1 MKKTCMYLLILGMI
15 FPIFAQEKISDVYYE
30 SGELPAVVL
39 KKAGEEFS
47 VYYPDNSNPDSR
59 VLELQSSF
67 ISYNLG
73 KDFEGHDSYLLVLE
87 VEGGMLSA
95 TFNDTGKLLSVV
107 ERYENA
113 KLPKKVRLNLAKKF
127 PEWTLVRDKFL
138 YVQKNGEVKRK
149 QYKIIMKKDNK
160 IRRVVVNEEGEIIR
174 G

>member
-1 MKKTCMYLLILGMI
+1 MYLLIFGMM
-15 FPIFAQEKISDVYYE
+15 FPLFAQEKISNLFYE

-59 VLELQSSF
+59 VLELENSF

-87 VEGGMLSA
+87 IEGGILSA

-107 ERYENA
+107 EKFNDA
-113 KLPKKVRLNLAKKF
+113 KLPEKVRMNLAKEF
-127 PEWTLVRDKFL
+127 PEWTLIRDKFL
-138 YVQKNGEVKRK
+138 YIQKRGEIKRK
-149 QYKIIMKKDNK
+149 EYKIIMKKDNK
-160 IRRVVVNEEGEIIR
+160 IRRVVVNENGKIIR
-174 G
+174 GYR

>member
-15 FPIFAQEKISDVYYE
+15 VPLFAQEKISNVFYE

-59 VLELQSSF
+59 VVELESSF

-73 KDFEGHDSYLLVLE
+73 KDFEGYDSYLLVLE
-87 VEGGMLSA
+87 IDGGILSA
-95 TFNDTGKLLSVV
+95 TFNDSGKLLSVV
-107 ERYENA
+107 EKFDNV
-113 KLPKKVRLNLAKKF
+113 KLPENVRVSLAEKF
-127 PEWTLVRDKFL
+127 PEWSLVKDKFL
-138 YVQKNGEVKRK
+138 YVQKNGEVKK
-149 QYKIIMKKDNK
+149 KEYKIIIKKDNK
-160 IRRVVVNEEGEIIR
+160 IKRLTVNEDGIILK

>member
-1 MKKTCMYLLILGMI
+1 MYLLILGMI
-15 FPIFAQEKISDVYYE
+15 FPLFAQEKISDVFYE

-113 KLPKKVRLNLAKKF
+113 KLPKKVRLNLAKKY

-138 YVQKNGEVKRK
+138 YVQKYGEVKRK

-160 IRRVVVNEEGEIIR
+160 IKRIVVDSEGELIR

>member
-1 MKKTCMYLLILGMI
+1 MKKTCMYLLILGMM
-15 FPIFAQEKISDVYYE
+15 FPIFAQEKISDVFYE

-59 VLELQSSF
+59 VIELESSF

-87 VEGGMLSA
+87 VEGGILSA
-95 TFNDTGKLLSVV
+95 TFNDKGKLLSVV
-107 ERYENA
+107 ERFDNV
-113 KLPKKVRLNLAKKF
+113 KLPEKVRLNLATKY
-127 PEWTLVRDKFL
+127 PEWSLVKDKFL
-138 YVQKNGEVKRK
+138 YVQKNGEIKK
-149 QYKIIMKKDNK
+149 KEYKIIMKKDNK
-160 IRRVVVNEEGEIIR
+160 IKRLVVNELGDVIR

>member
-138 YVQKNGEVKRK
+138 YVQRNGEVKRK